1 MIKRIYKLPS
11 FGQRLRFA
19 LQEKNVTQLELSEG
33 TGLSVKTINT
43 WCQDKLKTD
52 PRKNN
57 VNAVAKF
64 LNIDIDFLKGTTLEL
79 GVYKE
84 LQMPKGEQK
93 KILDSKIKSSIESN
107 REFFLR
113 NTLENCL
120 GYTISLEECGER
132 IEDENYL
139 IADNEVFVMDCSHG
153 SDCEIIISDEKGTQI
168 NTFTRETF
176 MNKTKEILN
185 FIEFVIKKTPEN

>member
-1 MIKRIYKLPS
+1 
-11 FGQRLRFA
+11 
-19 LQEKNVTQLELSEG
+19 
-33 TGLSVKTINT
+33 
-43 WCQDKLKTD
+43 
-52 PRKNN
+52 
-57 VNAVAKF
+57 
-64 LNIDIDFLKGTTLEL
+64 
-79 GVYKE
+79 
-84 LQMPKGEQK
+84 MPKGEQK

-113 NTLENCL
+113 NTLENCF